1 MEKVDELAFG
11 VERLT
16 GSPELPDKA
25 RYSRCWS
32 FRQKTSIEN
41 TLRPPATSQH
51 CTLGILCKDYAFLH
65 RLLGVIKSL
74 LLLRIRKSLLESHVF
89 FDEKKEG
96 TISIIL
102 SSPRITKS
110 SGQDKFVCYIRV
122 ESE

>member
-51 CTLGILCKDYAFLH
+51 CTLGIL
-65 RLLGVIKSL
+65 RLSASPSWGDKIFVIVENSK
-74 LLLRIRKSLLESHVF
+74 IVAGESCIF
-89 FDEKKEG
+89 
-96 TISIIL
+96 
-102 SSPRITKS
+102 
-110 SGQDKFVCYIRV
+110 
-122 ESE
+122 